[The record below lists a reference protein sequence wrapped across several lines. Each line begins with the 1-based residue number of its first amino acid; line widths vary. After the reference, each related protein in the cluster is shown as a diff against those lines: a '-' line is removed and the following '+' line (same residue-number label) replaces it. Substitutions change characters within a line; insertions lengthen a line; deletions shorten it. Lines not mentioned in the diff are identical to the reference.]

1 MKKPVCTISLVVI
14 NVFIFLVL
22 SFLGRTED
30 AGFMLEHGAMYTPYI
45 IGYGEYYRI
54 FTAMFLHFGFEH
66 LFNNMLTLF
75 IVGQTLEA
83 EVGKWKFLIIYFIS
97 GICGGLLSLLQDIVT
112 GQNAVAAGASGAI
125 FGLIGAVLYIAIRR
139 RGRVGNISG
148 RGLLIMTI
156 LSLYLGY
163 TEGGIDNFAHIGGL
177 IGGIILA
184 FLLYREGKSGTCSGF

>member
-1 MKKPVCTISLVVI
+1 MKKPVCTISLVII
-14 NVFIFLVL
+14 NVAVFIVL
-22 SFLGRTED
+22 SFWGRTED
-30 AGFMLEHGAMYTPYI
+30 ARFMVEYGAMYTPYI

-66 LFNNMLTLF
+66 LMNNMLTLLV
-75 IVGQTLEA
+75 VGQTLEA
-83 EVGKWKFLIIYFIS
+83 EVGKCKFLIIYFIS
-97 GICGGLLSLLQDIVT
+97 GICGGFLSFCQDIIT
-112 GQNAVAAGASGAI
+112 GQNAVSAGASGAI

-148 RGLLIMTI
+148 RGLLIMTL

-184 FLLYREGKSGTCSGF
+184 VILYREGKSSTCSGF